1 MEVLLIMK
9 INKKAIISIAL
20 IIIVSCI
27 FTTNVFA
34 IDNPGAWDPHPKIA
48 EGSFLTDAG
57 IILGWIKFVGIIVS
71 VLALTIIGLK
81 YLLSSVEGKAEYK
94 KTMIPYIVGC
104 FMLMA
109 TSIIIGIIED
119 IATG

>member
-1 MEVLLIMK
+1 MK

-34 IDNPGAWDPHPKIA
+34 IDDPGAWDPHPTIQGN
-48 EGSFLTDAG
+48 GSFLTDIG
-57 IILGWIKFVGIIVS
+57 TVLGVIKYIGIIVS
-71 VLALTIIGLK
+71 VLALIIIGLK

-109 TSIIIGIIED
+109 TSLIIGIIED